1 MKVCPNCGNEVP
13 DKARLCAHCSTPLPE
28 TVEPPLAPPP
38 PTPEMQ
44 AEAQLQAQ
52 VGQPLQPHPGTVAG
66 QAVQAFPGQQVIVR
80 KTEGKAV
87 ASLVCGILGIVVCP
101 IILSIVAIVL
111 SRQSSKAIKDSGGML
126 EGEGLA
132 TWGLVTGIIGLVL
145 GIAQIILV
153 IALFSS
159 FPGAFTTTGF

>member
-28 TVEPPLAPPP
+28 TVEPPLTPP
-38 PTPEMQ
+38 PTPAMQ
-44 AEAQLQAQ
+44 AEAQMQAQ
-52 VGQPLQPHPGTVAG
+52 VGQPLQPQPGAVAG

-111 SRQSSKAIKDSGGML
+111 SRQSSKAIKESGGML

-132 TWGLVTGIIGLVL
+132 MGGLVTGILGLVL

-159 FPGAFTTTGF
+159 FPDAFTTTGF